1 MFWDSSALV
10 PLLLPEARSPHLSS
24 LLAGDAE
31 VVVWWAS
38 PVECQSAI
46 YRRHREIPLPAPALR
61 QALDRLHAFAEDADT
76 VAATEQ
82 VRRRAGRLLAT
93 HPIRAAD
100 ALQLAAALIWCQ
112 EEPTAETFVCLDDRL
127 SDAALREGFR
137 LLPGP

>member
-1 MFWDSSALV
+1 MLGG
-10 PLLLPEARSPHLSS
+10 PRRRRSN
-24 LLAGDAE
+24 
-31 VVVWWAS
+31 

-100 ALQLAAALIWCQ
+100 ALQLAAALIWCE

-127 SDAALREGFR
+127 SDAALREGFS